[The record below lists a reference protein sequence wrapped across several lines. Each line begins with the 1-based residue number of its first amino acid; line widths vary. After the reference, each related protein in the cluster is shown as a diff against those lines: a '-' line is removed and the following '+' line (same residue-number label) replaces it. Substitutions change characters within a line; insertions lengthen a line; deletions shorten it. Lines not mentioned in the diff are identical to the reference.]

1 MENRNK
7 DHNRILI
14 LADFSE
20 GNQAAVDFAMNYL
33 FTDGSKICFIQTW
46 QKPSYGASM
55 VRDLAPILKD
65 ISNRE
70 LQALKVDAVKNYQV
84 NHSDIDLLSYEGEL
98 TEFFNT
104 ETYKQHSWQVV
115 FALNELHND
124 LHFNPRFKNIIAS
137 VNQPLY
143 VLNNCKP
150 WANVKS
156 IYISNSNS
164 KVSESILLP
173 LQKICTNQKCKVHIG
188 LGINDISIHD
198 KAKLVKLYSAS
209 CHDATLRFENLTK
222 NHKPDL
228 TRNDCVLWIYNEKK
242 TKCEEKNLISYFDK
256 WFVKSKGI
264 TVGNF

>member
-7 DHNRILI
+7 NQNRILI

-20 GNQAAVDFAMNYL
+20 GNQTAIDFAMNYL
-33 FTDGSKICFIQTW
+33 CTEGSKIYFIQTW

-65 ISNRE
+65 ISKRE
-70 LQALKVDAVKNYQV
+70 LQALKAEALKNYKLDAANV
-84 NHSDIDLLSYEGEL
+84 ELLSYEGEL

-104 ETYKQHSWQVV
+104 EIYKGHSWQVV

-124 LHFNPRFKNIIAS
+124 LNLNPRFKKIIAS

-156 IYISNSNS
+156 IYISNTNSN
-164 KVSESILLP
+164 VSEPILQP
-173 LQKICTNQKCKVHIG
+173 LQRICAKQKCNVHIG
-188 LGINDISIHD
+188 LDINDMYIHD
-198 KAKLVKLYSAS
+198 KANLVKLYSSACTNAS
-209 CHDATLRFENLTK
+209 IRFENLSK
-222 NHKPDL
+222 DHKPELKRD
-228 TRNDCVLWIYNEKK
+228 DCMLWIYNEKK
-242 TKCEEKNLISYFDK
+242 TECEEKNLISYFDK